1 MKRARILLSVMTL
14 VVSALSSDAYAKV
27 ALAQVRIKV
36 IDQDGAVVPNA
47 KVRGGFTC
55 GGGMNDYV
63 QVDGLTNTN
72 GMYVAEGRCN
82 ELLRFDVRKEGYY
95 RTSIKIEFW
104 RSKADPKVVDG
115 KWQPYGETRTVVLK
129 KIRNLGLLMVPDVG
143 KPFVRERKIPRFD
156 CWIPFDLEKFDWN
169 APYGMGTHPDV
180 LLRFR
185 NRTTPR
191 WYDFTDCMDISFTNN
206 PFAGAYE
213 VKKDGDSDMKTVYV
227 ADPNATYKSDYSFV
241 CERTAN
247 GKRTEIYLKDDSY
260 LVFRTRTAVDDEG
273 RLKTAHYGII
283 HGYWM
288 SGGDNMRFT
297 DGCFNTTENDRNIE
311 DGYYLREKVNHY
323 KDIIRLLGNNK

>member
-1 MKRARILLSVMTL
+1 MNRPVVFIALIVLSVVAFPL
-14 VVSALSSDAYAKV
+14 QVYAKI
-27 ALAQVRIKV
+27 ALAQVRIQV
-36 IDQDGAVVPNA
+36 VDQDGDVVPDA
-47 KVRGGFTC
+47 KIWGGFTC

-63 QVDGLTNTN
+63 LVDGFTDTN
-72 GMYVAEGRCN
+72 GLYVAEGRCN
-82 ELLRFDVRKEGYY
+82 EILRFEVRKEGYY

-104 RSKADPKVVDG
+104 RTKSDPKVKDG

-129 KIRNLGLLMVPDVG
+129 KIRNLGSLMVADVG
-143 KPFVRERKIPRFD
+143 KLAVRERTIPKFD

-169 APYGMGTHPDV
+169 APYGTGTHPDV

-185 NRTTPR
+185 NRTTPH

-227 ADPNATYKSDYSFV
+227 ADSNATYKSDYSFV

-260 LVFRTRTAVDDEG
+260 LVFRTRTTVDDEG
-273 RLKTAHYGII
+273 RLKAAHYGVI

-297 DGCFNTTENDRNIE
+297 DGCFNPTENDRNIE
-311 DGYYLREKVNHY
+311 DSYYLREIVKHY
-323 KDIIRLLGNNK
+323 RDKIRLSGSNK